1 MSVTQRSKKLKV
13 FTGNAN
19 VELAEEICRCLGEE
33 LGQSEISRFQDGEI
47 RARIQESV
55 RGAEVFLVQPC
66 NSPSDSHLMELLIM
80 IDAMRRASAREIC
93 AVVPYYPYARQDR
106 KTQPRDP
113 ITAKLIANLL
123 TAAGADRV
131 VTMDLHAGQIQGF
144 FDIPVDNLRALPIIT
159 EYLQT
164 KNLEDVVVVS
174 PDVGGVVRA
183 RELADRLNCQIAI
196 VDKRRPR
203 PNVAEVMNIIG
214 TVEGKTAV
222 IIDDLIDTGGTI
234 VKASEALIKQGATAV
249 YACCTHP
256 VFSGNAPEILQA
268 SPIKEIV
275 VTNTIHLPI
284 EKRIP
289 KLTQLSVA
297 PLFAEAIRRIY
308 EELPVSKLFD

>member
-55 RGAEVFLVQPC
+55 RGAEIFLVQPC

>member
-19 VELAEEICRCLGEE
+19 MELAEEICRCLGEE

-47 RARIQESV
+47 RARIHESV

-159 EYLQT
+159 EYLLT
-164 KNLEDVVVVS
+164 KNLENVIVVS

-196 VDKRRPR
+196 VDKRRPQ
-203 PNVAEVMNIIG
+203 PNVAEVMNIVG
-214 TVEGKTAV
+214 NVEGKTAI

-234 VKASEALIKQGATAV
+234 VKASEALIKQGAKEV

-275 VTNTIHLPI
+275 VTNTIHLSI